1 MSKEFQDHISQD
13 REGTTL
19 GENRSVSGSLETDR
33 LVESS
38 KEAAAYKGPTPTT
51 AQGGKGQ
58 HRRKDKG
65 RLHISRHAVLSRY
78 PLEAL
83 QSVGEDVKKYRRLER
98 RFRETLKPIGE
109 IACMLFDRFFSSY
122 LRCVLAARVEANS
135 FARTATSA
143 DPSAVIPSLHERH
156 VPTLVLPNG
165 QENISIHA
173 IFPADLFRE
182 LVLIQ
187 RYDRHFSREMYR
199 ALSLLLVLRDGGED
213 GLQQCIGQILG
224 SGKKQGE

>member
-1 MSKEFQDHISQD
+1 MSLSPAGASSGEDRSAGGSIGTGNLAEGSQVAVTCEGPAPSTAQDS
-13 REGTTL
+13 
-19 GENRSVSGSLETDR
+19 
-33 LVESS
+33 
-38 KEAAAYKGPTPTT
+38 KGPH
-51 AQGGKGQ
+51 K
-58 HRRKDKG
+58 RKDRG
-65 RLHISRHAVLSRY
+65 RLHVSRHAVLSRY

-83 QSVGEDVKKYRRLER
+83 QSLGEDVKKYRQLER
-98 RFRETLKPIGE
+98 RFRETLKPDGE
-109 IACMLFDRFFSSY
+109 IAGFLFDRFFSSY

-143 DPSAVIPSLHERH
+143 DPSAAIPSLHERD
-156 VPTLVLPNG
+156 VPTLVFPNG

-173 IFPADLFRE
+173 IFPTDLFRE